1 MNINLK
7 GEYTLPNLKDHI
19 IKSFNKNIIN
29 VNGYEYVSLDV
40 FQSAIS
46 ELAVMESL
54 LGTLVLKINEDVI
67 ILEEEAIDYMCK
79 NNELIDIEFD
89 DDKYIIKIKEN

>member
-1 MNINLK
+1 MHL
-7 GEYTLPNLKDHI
+7 GNLKDNI

-54 LGTLVLKINEDVI
+54 LGTLVLKINEDVVI
-67 ILEEEAIDYMCK
+67 SEEEAIDYMCK
-79 NNELIDIEFD
+79 NNELVDIEFD